1 MHKTNEGIQVQTALE
16 KAEKRLADAIK
27 LAKYASDGKESES
40 RVANKA
46 VEDAMCEF
54 KKAAMEEHRNSDVVK
69 NKVEMQY
76 LDNELEDFND
86 NEIKSGITEKM
97 DQTTFSVDNLCE
109 NFTKETEDSLTIDKN
124 MLNEEFHD
132 GYDSLNKMATFKK
145 ALRELSNQ
153 SPEGAMLSESEEYE
167 MKCFN
172 EKNTFDGQ
180 GCEPND
186 IMPRNFFFHS
196 FDDED
201 EGKVKPY
208 GINEALILGDPDP
221 SNDFSEKIEDDL
233 ATPDMPIEEEKED
246 SDLKKQELLQ
256 QIQKEAEETLQKSK
270 SQAKIIIE
278 KAHEEAKKI
287 IDEKVQQAMDEASK
301 KGYDEGFKKGE
312 GEGYFAAEN
321 AVNDGMIQEAAN
333 FRGKLEASIEEF
345 EIRKSEILDNNINE
359 LADLAINVAEKVIK
373 ISLKSSKD
381 VVAKMIVAAA
391 EDCRNKEWAKVY
403 ISHEDKVIAMNLEKG
418 LIDVL
423 NQISAN
429 VKVVV
434 MEDEPSGTCIIESPD
449 QIVDASVGP
458 QLDNIRQ
465 IVSDNKI

>member
-16 KAEKRLADAIK
+16 KAEKRLAEAIK
-27 LAKYASDGKESES
+27 LAKRASDGKESES

-54 KKAAMEEHRNSDVVK
+54 KKAAMEEHRNSDVVT
-69 NKVEMQY
+69 NKVDMQY
-76 LDNELEDFND
+76 LENELEDFND
-86 NEIKSGITEKM
+86 NEIKSGITEKT
-97 DQTTFSVDNLCE
+97 DQRTFL
-109 NFTKETEDSLTIDKN
+109 KETEDSLSIDKN

-145 ALRELSNQ
+145 AVRELSSQ
-153 SPEGAMLSESEEYE
+153 STEDAMLSESEEYE

-172 EKNTFDGQ
+172 EKNIFDGQ
-180 GCEPND
+180 TCEPND
-186 IMPRNFFFHS
+186 IMPRDFSFHS

-201 EGKVKPY
+201 EEKVKPY
-208 GINEALILGDPDP
+208 DVNEALILGEPVP
-221 SNDFSEKIEDDL
+221 SNNFSENVEDVL
-233 ATPDMPIEEEKED
+233 ATPDMPIEEEGED
-246 SDLKKQELLQ
+246 FDLKKQELFQ
-256 QIQKEAEETLQKSK
+256 QIQQEAEETLQKSK
-270 SQAKIIIE
+270 SEAKIIIE
-278 KAHEEAKKI
+278 QAHEEAKKI

-312 GEGYFAAEN
+312 SEGYFAAEN